1 MSDAE
6 FWTRAFFSSK
16 SWNAD
21 GNAFNESRAL
31 HAGEMADAALA
42 EYRKRFGAVPAEKE
56 ATMPSARNTRVSLEM
71 EREKLASLERTQ
83 GQDSPAI
90 AESRAKIARL
100 EQLVIADR

>member
-1 MSDAE
+1 MGDRE
-6 FWTRAFFSSK
+6 FWARAFLSSK

-21 GNAFNESRAL
+21 GNAFNESRAH

-42 EYRKRFGAVPAEKE
+42 EYRKRFGAAPADTE
-56 ATMPSARNTRVSLEM
+56 TTIPSARNTRARLEI
-71 EREKLASLERTQ
+71 EREKLASLERTH

-100 EQLVIADR
+100 KAMAKEGT